1 MPQLNIKVR
10 VCLKIRESVKLQP
23 DSAFWDNGKCPR
35 NGKGSMR
42 SGGAVE
48 VMQLCTIGGWP
59 KQWRRSGK
67 TEGGEIDSE
76 RREGGGRGV

>member
-1 MPQLNIKVR
+1 MFVLRLERVSNCSLTALTGIMESARGMGKEVCVR
-10 VCLKIRESVKLQP
+10 
-23 DSAFWDNGKCPR
+23 
-35 NGKGSMR
+35 
-42 SGGAVE
+42 GGAVE

-59 KQWRRSGK
+59 EQWRRSRK

>member
-1 MPQLNIKVR
+1 MK
-10 VCLKIRESVKLQP
+10 
-23 DSAFWDNGKCPR
+23 
-35 NGKGSMR
+35 
-42 SGGAVE
+42 

-59 KQWRRSGK
+59 EQWRRSRK